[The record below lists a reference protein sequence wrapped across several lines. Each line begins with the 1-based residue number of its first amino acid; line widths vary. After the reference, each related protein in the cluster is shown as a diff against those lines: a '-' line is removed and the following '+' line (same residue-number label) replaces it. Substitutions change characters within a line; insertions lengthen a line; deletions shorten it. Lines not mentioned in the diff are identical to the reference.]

1 MKDKIFEEIKGI
13 GTYGILHYNETK
25 RFYDEKYA
33 EKQNIYQYRMSKIK
47 VFLNENGNILGLQ
60 AFYKNLNGEEEAGA
74 EGRDNTIKEY
84 DIKILEI
91 PANDFLCNIHIF
103 VGTDYITKLKF
114 VTKKGKEL
122 EVGTDDGE
130 DRTCSQLN
138 GDKDKIV
145 LCLSGGYRDKLELI
159 SCKYIPF
166 NKYLGPTRGF
176 FELRIKLKKDEFKKS
191 IESKISGFDIPS
203 QALFRACCLKNFE
216 VFNGIIRFCLY

>member
-1 MKDKIFEEIKGI
+1 
-13 GTYGILHYNETK
+13 
-25 RFYDEKYA
+25 
-33 EKQNIYQYRMSKIK
+33 MSKIK

-60 AFYKNLNGEEEAGA
+60 TFYKNLNGEEKAGA
-74 EGRDNTIKEY
+74 EGRDNTIKEC
-84 DIKILEI
+84 DIKTLEI

-103 VGTDYITKLKF
+103 VGTNYITKLKF
-114 VTKKGKEL
+114 VTKNGKEL

-130 DRTCSQLN
+130 EKKCSQLN

-166 NKYLGPTRGF
+166 NKYLVPTRGF

-216 VFNGIIRFCLY
+216 VFNGIIKFCVY

>member
-159 SCKYIPF
+159 SCKYIPIK
-166 NKYLGPTRGF
+166 KYLGPTSGF
-176 FELRIKLKKDEFKKS
+176 FELKKKLKNSDFKKTV
-191 IESKISGFDIPS
+191 ESKLSELDNSS
-203 QALFRACCLKNFE
+203 QVLFRACCLPDN
-216 VFNGIIRFCLY
+216 VFNEIIKFCLY

>member
-1 MKDKIFEEIKGI
+1 MKDKIIDEIKGI
-13 GTYGILHYNETK
+13 GVYGVLHYNETK

-33 EKQNIYQYRMSKIK
+33 EKENIYQYRMSKIK
-47 VFLNENGNILGLQ
+47 VYLNESGNILGLQ

-84 DIKILEI
+84 DIQTLEI

-122 EVGTDDGE
+122 EVGTNDGE
-130 DRTCSQLN
+130 DRTCSILN
-138 GDKDKIV
+138 ETKDKIV

-159 SCKYIPF
+159 SCKYIPIK
-166 NKYLGPTRGF
+166 KYLGPTSGF
-176 FELRIKLKKDEFKKS
+176 FELKKKLKNSDFKKTV
-191 IESKISGFDIPS
+191 ESKLSELDNSS
-203 QALFRACCLKNFE
+203 QVLFRACCLPDN
-216 VFNGIIRFCLY
+216 VFNEIIKFCLY

>member
-103 VGTDYITKLKF
+103 VGTNYITKLKF
-114 VTKKGKEL
+114 VTKNGKEL

-130 DRTCSQLN
+130 EKDCSQLN

-176 FELRIKLKKDEFKKS
+176 FEQRIKLKKDEFKKS
-191 IESKISGFDIPS
+191 IESKLSELDNPS
-203 QALFRACCLKNFE
+203 QVLFRACCLPDN
-216 VFNGIIRFCLY
+216 VFNEIIKFCLY

>member
-1 MKDKIFEEIKGI
+1 MKDKIIEEIKGI
-13 GTYGILHYNETK
+13 GVYGVLHYNETK
-25 RFYDEKYA
+25 RFYDEKYV
-33 EKQNIYQYRMSKIK
+33 EKENIYQYRMSKIK

-84 DIKILEI
+84 DIQTLEI

-122 EVGTDDGE
+122 EVGTNDGE
-130 DRTCSQLN
+130 DRTCSILN
-138 GDKDKIV
+138 ETKDKII

-159 SCKYIPF
+159 SCKYIPI

-176 FELRIKLKKDEFKKS
+176 FELKKKLKHSDFKKTV
-191 IESKISGFDIPS
+191 ESKLSELDNPS
-203 QALFRACCLKNFE
+203 QVLFRACCLPDN
-216 VFNGIIRFCLY
+216 VFNEIIKFCLY

>member
-1 MKDKIFEEIKGI
+1 MKDKIIEEIKGI
-13 GTYGILHYNETK
+13 GVYGVLHYNETK

-33 EKQNIYQYRMSKIK
+33 EKENIYQYRMSKIK
-47 VFLNENGNILGLQ
+47 VYLNESGNILGLQ

-84 DIKILEI
+84 DIQTLEI

-122 EVGTDDGE
+122 EVGTNDGE
-130 DRTCSQLN
+130 DRTCSILN
-138 GDKDKIV
+138 ENKDKIV

-159 SCKYIPF
+159 SCKYIPIK
-166 NKYLGPTRGF
+166 KYLGPTSGF
-176 FELRIKLKKDEFKKS
+176 FELKKKLKNSDFKKTV
-191 IESKISGFDIPS
+191 ESKLSELDNSS
-203 QALFRACCLKNFE
+203 QVLFRACCLPDN
-216 VFNGIIRFCLY
+216 VFNEIIKFCLY